1 MKQNVGTIDKVI
13 RLLIA
18 AIIVVLYFFTDMI
31 PGTLGIVLLIFAGV
45 FTLTSL
51 VGFCPIWTIFKF
63 TTTQKK

>member
-45 FTLTSL
+45 FTLTTLIGS
-51 VGFCPIWTIFKF
+51 CPLYSIFKF